1 MSDKNNLVR
10 RSLLFFA
17 AAGLCWSCNTK
28 DPVPPGG
35 SLRIEFD
42 NVVGDKN
49 LVLNGVNYEN
59 ATGEDFIVTK
69 FNYFVSNFK
78 LYKTDG
84 TVFTVPQDSCYFLIK
99 EDNRASQFV
108 TLKDIP
114 TGDYDH
120 VEFMV
125 GVDSLRNT
133 MPEAKRTGVLDPG
146 GDMAGDGMYWAW
158 NSGYIFVKLEGSSS
172 FGNPA
177 NNKFYYHIGLYGGY
191 DKPTVNNTRTVKIKF
206 GNDLARVTEDHMP
219 EVHLF
224 ADVLK
229 FFDGPATHLS
239 IAEYPGIMAAEV
251 HRPYTQKLADN
262 YKQMF
267 SYDHVH

>member
-1 MSDKNNLVR
+1 MPDKNFFSRLF
-10 RSLLFFA
+10 LLLA
-17 AAGLCWSCNTK
+17 VAAGASWSCDTK
-28 DPVPPGG
+28 NPVPPGG
-35 SLRIEFD
+35 NIRIEFD

-49 LVLNGVNYEN
+49 LVLNGVSYEN
-59 ATGEDFIVTK
+59 ATGEDFIVTR
-69 FNYFVSNFK
+69 FNYYVSNFK

-99 EDNRASQFV
+99 EDNTASQLV
-108 TLKDIP
+108 TLKNIP
-114 TGDYDH
+114 AGDYDH

-133 MPEAKRTGVLDPG
+133 MPEARRTGALDPG
-146 GDMAGDGMYWAW
+146 GDMAGEGMYWAW
-158 NSGYIFVKLEGSSS
+158 NSGYVFVKLEGRSS
-172 FGNPA
+172 FGNPT

-191 DKPTVNNTRTVKIKF
+191 DKPTVNNTRIVKLKF
-206 GNDLARVTEDHMP
+206 GDDIAKVTTSHTP

-224 ADVLK
+224 ADVLR

-239 IAEYPGIMAAEV
+239 IAQYPGIMAADI

-262 YKQMF
+262 YQKMF
-267 SYDHVH
+267 SYDHTH